1 MLSFG
6 SGCENSPFSNCD
18 IILPYFYLTFN
29 NSFFQT
35 VMFTA
40 TMPPAV
46 ERVARSYLRRPSVV
60 YIGSVGKPVERVKQE
75 VYLMTNQEKRL
86 VEVVIKIVGRMRT
99 PIRRVFSYRIRHV
112 FIVIQ

>member
-1 MLSFG
+1 MADENVIGICPLICMLKHIFHKFLLNFG
-6 SGCENSPFSNCD
+6 FECKNSPFSNCD

-75 VYLMTNQEKRL
+75 VYLMTNQEKR
-86 VEVVIKIVGRMRT
+86 
-99 PIRRVFSYRIRHV
+99 
-112 FIVIQ
+112 